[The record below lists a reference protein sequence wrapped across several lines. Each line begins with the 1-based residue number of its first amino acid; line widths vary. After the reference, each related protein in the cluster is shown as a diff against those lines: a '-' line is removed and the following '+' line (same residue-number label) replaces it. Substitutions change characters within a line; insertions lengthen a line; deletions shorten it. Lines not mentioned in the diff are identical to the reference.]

1 MALNAQYSFPDIP
14 LSITNSNVDRR
25 NALDADNSFSF
36 LQFIKLVTVNYE
48 PEILQDYYSFYLKK
62 WNTKTTQ
69 KTSDNSGIIIE
80 RYSDFLK
87 DISIQFSTNY
97 EKRFLSQLDFSDP
110 YDLDVAISFYSKKL
124 KSIVDYY
131 NKKRQDAKFEL
142 TRKKLIG
149 SNFGVEKQI
158 SELVCD
164 NLDNN
169 DVEIIDHDIL
179 TVQP

>member
-110 YDLDVAISFYSKKL
+110 
-124 KSIVDYY
+124 
-131 NKKRQDAKFEL
+131 
-142 TRKKLIG
+142 
-149 SNFGVEKQI
+149 
-158 SELVCD
+158 
-164 NLDNN
+164 
-169 DVEIIDHDIL
+169 
-179 TVQP
+179 